1 MWLRVRA
8 DYKTWRVLC
17 NCKLIYYVSLSS
29 CAWTYCGGL
38 WKLLCCRTLSFTV
51 MRLQFSHCMNDLL
64 KFVLILWTHLCSL
77 SNFFWCC
84 FKNLWSGVRRKWL
97 FGKHIT
103 VFIQRNA
110 NQTIRS
116 VKHNLLIILVIFWR
130 LKALSW
136 ENFEICLFVLL
147 ILINRCDELLFFQ
160 CSLHYFVIRE
170 MCKIF

>member
-1 MWLRVRA
+1 MLEHIVEVYGNFYVAELFHSQLWDFSFHTV
-8 DYKTWRVLC
+8 WM
-17 NCKLIYYVSLSS
+17 IYWSLF
-29 CAWTYCGGL
+29 WYCEHI
-38 WKLLCCRTLSFTV
+38 CVHYQT
-51 MRLQFSHCMNDLL
+51 
-64 KFVLILWTHLCSL
+64 
-77 SNFFWCC
+77 FFWCC